1 MGGTCRGGFPT
12 IHLSITPAPQF
23 RMASLTGFAPVI
35 SRMRGG
41 HVDWTTPQGQK
52 SGLASLAPRCSGL
65 GFPNAAYD

>member
-35 SRMRGG
+35 SLMRGRHGLHHRDRKVNLLANSEGIGFG
-41 HVDWTTPQGQK
+41 HSK
-52 SGLASLAPRCSGL
+52 CCE
-65 GFPNAAYD
+65 